1 MLHVD
6 TPSDKLLKDVRAHLV
21 GRGTSLAAF
30 CKENG
35 FTRQAVTLAISGKR
49 NGPRS
54 RRIAT
59 EFLAKIRVTA

>member
-6 TPSDKLLKDVRAHLV
+6 TPSDHLLKDVRAHLV

-30 CKENG
+30 CKAYG

-49 NGPRS
+49 AGPQS
-54 RRIAT
+54 KALAT
-59 EFLAKIRVTA
+59 KFLAKVRETA